1 MKILITGHTSG
12 IGKHLYE
19 NLDGDVIG
27 ASRSNDKPIKR
38 ISEWFDGSCDV
49 FINNAHDDDDLM
61 AQSDAL
67 KYVFDEWKDKSNKNI
82 ISIGSISP
90 DFEDYDKPSWYNKSA
105 ERYTTGKKILDKTNY
120 NCYMKFENVKCTIIR
135 PGWVDTPKIKE
146 IWDGNKL
153 TLNQIEDVINFVIN
167 FQGRIREITLES
179 N

>member
-19 NLDGDVIG
+19 NLDGDLIG
-27 ASRSNDKPIKR
+27 ASRSNDKPIKK

-49 FINNAHDDDDLM
+49 FINNAYDDDNLM

-67 KYVFDEWKDKSNKNI
+67 KYVFHQWKGKSNKNI

-90 DFEDYDKPSWYNKSA
+90 DFEDYEKPSWYDKSA

-120 NCYMKFENVKCTIIR
+120 KCYMEFNNVKCTIIR

-146 IWDGNKL
+146 IWDGDKL
-153 TLNQIEDVINFVIN
+153 TVNQIEDVINFVIN